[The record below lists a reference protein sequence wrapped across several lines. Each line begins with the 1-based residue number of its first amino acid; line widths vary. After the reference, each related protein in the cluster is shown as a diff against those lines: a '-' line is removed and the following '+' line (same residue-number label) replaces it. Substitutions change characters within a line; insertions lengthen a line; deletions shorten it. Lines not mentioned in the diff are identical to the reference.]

1 MTEEEYYVE
10 CNINVILKLL
20 TLFNKATR
28 EVYPQSIHK
37 KVAEVLNYT
46 NFSSFNFLAKSVA
59 GMVFRKEI
67 VTLYTNFMIFHHNH
81 IIADRPCHTGNT
93 SVSDHELPDIYSE
106 GVVANIVI
114 EEIRLIDMIQ
124 DTFLREDLKLSKTSN
139 KLITLNQRK
148 QQWCFLRKYTTNVA
162 IKLIWKYVRGV
173 KFVLHN
179 DNLFSDFIG

>member
-1 MTEEEYYVE
+1 VRVTDESSFSNQYHKDRPDLTEEEYYVE

-20 TLFNKATR
+20 ALFNKATR

-37 KVAEVLNYT
+37 KVAEVLSYT

-67 VTLYTNFMIFHHNH
+67 VTLYTNFMIFHH
-81 IIADRPCHTGNT
+81 
-93 SVSDHELPDIYSE
+93 ELPDIYSK

-114 EEIRLIDMIQ
+114 EEIRLIDMIH
-124 DTFLREDLKLSKTSN
+124 DTFLREDLKLSKTSS
-139 KLITLNQRK
+139 KLITLNQRR